1 MSGIKLVDQVRKAI
15 RVKHYSYRTEQT
27 YIYWIKKFI
36 LFNNKRHP
44 NEMGEKEI
52 NRFLTY
58 LAVNRKV
65 AASTQNQ
72 ALCAILF
79 LYRHV
84 LKKQIGWIDKLE
96 RAKNPK
102 TIPVVLSA
110 KEVESVLLQFQGVV
124 WIVVSLLYGS
134 GLRLME
140 ALRLRVKDI
149 DFDYNQITLRDAK
162 GHKDRLSLLPM
173 AVKEPLKKH
182 LQRVKFLHQKDLD
195 EGFGLVYLPYALQR
209 KYPNANSEWIW
220 QYIFPA
226 STRYYDPDDKIHR
239 RHHLHESVVQR
250 AMKSAVHKA
259 GIQKKASCHTL
270 RHSFATHLLENGYDI
285 RTVQELLGHSD
296 VRTTMIYTHV
306 LNKGGMGVQ
315 SPLDKSIN

>member
-1 MSGIKLVDQVRKAI
+1 MSGIKLVDQIRKAI

-27 YIYWIKKFI
+27 YIYRIKKFI

-102 TIPVVLSA
+102 TIPVVLSG
-110 KEVESVLLQFQGVV
+110 KEVESVLLQFQGVI

-134 GLRLME
+134 CL
-140 ALRLRVKDI
+140 KDPKEC
-149 DFDYNQITLRDAK
+149 D
-162 GHKDRLSLLPM
+162 LL
-173 AVKEPLKKH
+173 L
-182 LQRVKFLHQKDLD
+182 LCQK
-195 EGFGLVYLPYALQR
+195 
-209 KYPNANSEWIW
+209 S
-220 QYIFPA
+220 
-226 STRYYDPDDKIHR
+226 
-239 RHHLHESVVQR
+239 
-250 AMKSAVHKA
+250 
-259 GIQKKASCHTL
+259 
-270 RHSFATHLLENGYDI
+270 
-285 RTVQELLGHSD
+285 
-296 VRTTMIYTHV
+296 HV
-306 LNKGGMGVQ
+306 PQ
-315 SPLDKSIN
+315 S

>member
-1 MSGIKLVDQVRKAI
+1 MSGIKLVDQIRKAI

-102 TIPVVLSA
+102 TIPVVLSG

-220 QYIFPA
+220 QYVFPA

-306 LNKGGMGVQ
+306 LNKGRMGVQ

>member
-1 MSGIKLVDQVRKAI
+1 MSGIKLVDQIRKAI

-102 TIPVVLSA
+102 TIPVVLSG

-209 KYPNANSEWIW
+209 KYPHANSEWIW
-220 QYIFPA
+220 QYVFPA

-285 RTVQELLGHSD
+285 RTC
-296 VRTTMIYTHV
+296 
-306 LNKGGMGVQ
+306 
-315 SPLDKSIN
+315 KSCWATVMFVAR

>member
-110 KEVESVLLQFQGVV
+110 KEVESVLLQFQGVI

-140 ALRLRVKDI
+140 SLRLRVKDI

-195 EGFGLVYLPYALQR
+195 EGYGLVYLPYALQR

-220 QYIFPA
+220 QYVFPA
-226 STRYYDPDDKIHR
+226 STRYYDRDDKIHR

>member
-1 MSGIKLVDQVRKAI
+1 M
-15 RVKHYSYRTEQT
+15 
-27 YIYWIKKFI
+27 
-36 LFNNKRHP
+36 
-44 NEMGEKEI
+44 
-52 NRFLTY
+52 
-58 LAVNRKV
+58 
-65 AASTQNQ
+65 
-72 ALCAILF
+72 
-79 LYRHV
+79 
-84 LKKQIGWIDKLE
+84 
-96 RAKNPK
+96 
-102 TIPVVLSA
+102 
-110 KEVESVLLQFQGVV
+110 QFQGVV

-162 GHKDRLSLLPM
+162 GHKDRRTMLPT
-173 AVKEPLKKH
+173 ALKEPLAQQ
-182 LQRVKFLHQKDLD
+182 LERVKVLHQKDLD
-195 EGFGLVYLPYALQR
+195 EGFGLVYLPYGLQR

-220 QYIFPA
+220 QYVFPA
-226 STRYYDPDDKIHR
+226 STRFFDSYDKIHR
-239 RHHLHESVVQR
+239 QHHLHESVVQR

-306 LNKGGMGVQ
+306 LNKGRMGVQ

>member
-1 MSGIKLVDQVRKAI
+1 
-15 RVKHYSYRTEQT
+15 
-27 YIYWIKKFI
+27 
-36 LFNNKRHP
+36 
-44 NEMGEKEI
+44 
-52 NRFLTY
+52 
-58 LAVNRKV
+58 
-65 AASTQNQ
+65 
-72 ALCAILF
+72 
-79 LYRHV
+79 
-84 LKKQIGWIDKLE
+84 
-96 RAKNPK
+96 
-102 TIPVVLSA
+102 
-110 KEVESVLLQFQGVV
+110 
-124 WIVVSLLYGS
+124 
-134 GLRLME
+134 ME

-149 DFDYNQITLRDAK
+149 DFDYNQITLRDAN
-162 GHKDRLSLLPM
+162 GHKDRRSLLPM

-182 LQRVKFLHQKDLD
+182 LQRVKFLHEIDLA
-195 EGFGLVYLPYALQR
+195 EGFGLVYLPYALKR

-220 QYIFPA
+220 QYVFPA

>member
-1 MSGIKLVDQVRKAI
+1 MSGIKLVDQIRKAI

-110 KEVESVLLQFQGVV
+110 KEVESVLLQFQGVI

-195 EGFGLVYLPYALQR
+195 EGYGLVYLPYALQR

-220 QYIFPA
+220 QYVFPA

>member
-1 MSGIKLVDQVRKAI
+1 MSGLKLIDQIRKAI

-44 NEMGEKEI
+44 DDMGEQEI
-52 NRFLTY
+52 NHFLTY
-58 LAVNRKV
+58 LAVNKKV
-65 AASTQNQ
+65 SASTQNQ

-79 LYRHV
+79 LYRQV
-84 LKKQIGWIDKLE
+84 INKSIGWIDKLQW
-96 RAKNPK
+96 AKKRK
-102 TIPVVLSA
+102 TIPVVLSPE
-110 KEVESVLLQFQGVV
+110 EVKSVLMHLQGTV
-124 WIVVSLLYGS
+124 WIVASLLYGS

-140 ALRLRVKDI
+140 AFRLRVKDI
-149 DFDYNQITLRDAK
+149 DFEYNCISIRDAK
-162 GHKDRLSLLPM
+162 GHKDRRTMLP
-173 AVKEPLKKH
+173 ATVKEKLAEH
-182 LQRVKFLHQKDLD
+182 LQRVKILHEKDLD

-220 QYIFPA
+220 QYVFPA
-226 STRYYDPDDKIHR
+226 STRFYDPHDKIHR

-250 AMKSAVHKA
+250 AVKSAVHKA
-259 GIQKKASCHTL
+259 EIPKKATCHTL
-270 RHSFATHLLENGYDI
+270 RHSFATHLLERGQDI

-306 LNKGGMGVQ
+306 LNRGGMGAK
-315 SPLDKSIN
+315 SPLYF

>member
-1 MSGIKLVDQVRKAI
+1 MSGIKLVDQIRKAI

-27 YIYWIKKFI
+27 YIYRIKKFI

-102 TIPVVLSA
+102 TIPVVLSG
-110 KEVESVLLQFQGVV
+110 KEVESVC
-124 WIVVSLLYGS
+124 S
-134 GLRLME
+134 
-140 ALRLRVKDI
+140 
-149 DFDYNQITLRDAK
+149 T
-162 GHKDRLSLLPM
+162 
-173 AVKEPLKKH
+173 
-182 LQRVKFLHQKDLD
+182 
-195 EGFGLVYLPYALQR
+195 YAR
-209 KYPNANSEWIW
+209 
-220 QYIFPA
+220 F
-226 STRYYDPDDKIHR
+226 R
-239 RHHLHESVVQR
+239 
-250 AMKSAVHKA
+250 
-259 GIQKKASCHTL
+259 
-270 RHSFATHLLENGYDI
+270 F
-285 RTVQELLGHSD
+285 
-296 VRTTMIYTHV
+296 
-306 LNKGGMGVQ
+306 
-315 SPLDKSIN
+315 

>member
-1 MSGIKLVDQVRKAI
+1 MVDQIRKAI

-27 YIYWIKKFI
+27 FIYWIKKFM

-102 TIPVVLSA
+102 IIPVVLSG
-110 KEVESVLLQFQGVV
+110 KEVESVLLQFQAVV

-209 KYPNANSEWIW
+209 KYPHANSEWIW
-220 QYIFPA
+220 QYVFPA

-270 RHSFATHLLENGYDI
+270 RHSFATHLFENGYDI

-296 VRTTMIYTHV
+296 VRSTMIYTHV
-306 LNKGGMGVQ
+306 LNKGRMGVQ

>member
-84 LKKQIGWIDKLE
+84 LKKPIGWIDKLE

-102 TIPVVLSA
+102 TIPVVLSG

-173 AVKEPLKKH
+173 AVKESLKKH

-220 QYIFPA
+220 QYVFPA

>member
-110 KEVESVLLQFQGVV
+110 KEVESVLLQFQGVI

-140 ALRLRVKDI
+140 SLRLRVKDI

-195 EGFGLVYLPYALQR
+195 EGYGLVYLPYALQR

>member
-1 MSGIKLVDQVRKAI
+1 MSGIKLVDQIRKAI

-27 YIYWIKKFI
+27 YIYRIKKFI

-96 RAKNPK
+96 RAKTPK
-102 TIPVVLSA
+102 TIPVVLSG
-110 KEVESVLLQFQGVV
+110 KEVESVLMQFQGVV
-124 WIVVSLLYGS
+124 WIVVSLLYDS

-220 QYIFPA
+220 QYVFPA

-306 LNKGGMGVQ
+306 LNKGRMGVQ

>member
-102 TIPVVLSA
+102 TIPVVLSG

-220 QYIFPA
+220 QYVFPA

>member
-1 MSGIKLVDQVRKAI
+1 MSGIKLVDQIRKAI

-96 RAKNPK
+96 RPKNSK
-102 TIPVVLSA
+102 TIPVVLPG
-110 KEVESVLLQFQGVV
+110 KEVESV
-124 WIVVSLLYGS
+124 
-134 GLRLME
+134 
-140 ALRLRVKDI
+140 
-149 DFDYNQITLRDAK
+149 
-162 GHKDRLSLLPM
+162 
-173 AVKEPLKKH
+173 
-182 LQRVKFLHQKDLD
+182 
-195 EGFGLVYLPYALQR
+195 
-209 KYPNANSEWIW
+209 
-220 QYIFPA
+220 
-226 STRYYDPDDKIHR
+226 
-239 RHHLHESVVQR
+239 
-250 AMKSAVHKA
+250 
-259 GIQKKASCHTL
+259 
-270 RHSFATHLLENGYDI
+270 
-285 RTVQELLGHSD
+285 
-296 VRTTMIYTHV
+296 
-306 LNKGGMGVQ
+306 
-315 SPLDKSIN
+315 

>member
-1 MSGIKLVDQVRKAI
+1 MSGIKLVDQIRKAI

-102 TIPVVLSA
+102 TIPVVLSG

-182 LQRVKFLHQKDLD
+182 LQRVKFLHQKRSRR
-195 EGFGLVYLPYALQR
+195 GLWSGLLAICPTTKIPACQQR
-209 KYPNANSEWIW
+209 MDMAICLSGINS
-220 QYIFPA
+220 
-226 STRYYDPDDKIHR
+226 
-239 RHHLHESVVQR
+239 
-250 AMKSAVHKA
+250 
-259 GIQKKASCHTL
+259 
-270 RHSFATHLLENGYDI
+270 LL
-285 RTVQELLGHSD
+285 
-296 VRTTMIYTHV
+296 
-306 LNKGGMGVQ
+306 
-315 SPLDKSIN
+315 